1 MKSRIEGV
9 TLTIESKKNS
19 LPIEK
24 RIFGSLK
31 VSEELDE
38 AGFIEEDALP
48 FPLGVKKRVSLF
60 HRPGYNVSY
69 NTETDKYRI
78 SVNIDTNSADWS
90 LDAEDGFYECMNYL
104 ARRTHA

>member
-9 TLTIESKKNS
+9 TLIIESKKNS
-19 LPIEK
+19 LPTQK

-38 AGFIEEDALP
+38 AGFIEEEALP

-78 SVNIDTNSADWS
+78 SVTIDTKSADWS
-90 LDAEDGFYECMNYL
+90 LDAEDAFCECINYL
-104 ARRTHA
+104 VRRTHA

>member
-24 RIFGSLK
+24 RIFGSMK
-31 VSEELDE
+31 VSEGLTQ
-38 AGFIEEDALP
+38 ASFIEEDALP
-48 FPLGVKKRVSLF
+48 FPLGVRKRINLF

-69 NTETDKYRI
+69 NTETGKYRI
-78 SVNIDTNSADWS
+78 SVNIDAKAADWS

-104 ARRTHA
+104 ARRTNA